1 MFDFKPLA
9 IATGLSWVASYLVH
23 YVPAFESRFVRY
35 VLKQTVA
42 YPPTSAGMRAP
53 TKLIE
58 FERRT
63 TEMERE
69 KLIFQPIEKD
79 VNLFLAKVTPDV
91 LTVLKSLFSSKDDF
105 LLDGM
110 DTIEITASSAG
121 YLAIKYPV
129 AGYDRS
135 IRVDLSTYISLYRK
149 YDHALACALLLFALG
164 VMSSDRMRDG
174 MNALVSGF
182 CRLK

>member
-9 IATGLSWVASYLVH
+9 IATGVSWVASYLVH

-35 VLKQTVA
+35 VLTQTVA
-42 YPPTSAGMRAP
+42 YPPNNAGMRAP
-53 TKLIE
+53 TKIIE

-69 KLIFQPIEKD
+69 KLIIQPIETD

-105 LLDGM
+105 FLDGM
-110 DTIEITASSAG
+110 DTIEITDSSVRH
-121 YLAIKYPV
+121 LAIKYPA

-135 IRVDLSTYISLYRK
+135 IRIDLSTYRSLYRK
-149 YDHALACALLLFALG
+149 YHNTLACALFLFALS

-174 MNALVSGF
+174 MDALVSGF